1 MCLSRPR
8 VTGTCHAT
16 CPDGE
21 RGLGFQSPWAG
32 SLDLPSDKESCGV
45 SWGRD
50 GGQPAGRGFFC
61 CARGLGFL
69 WFLPLTPPPLLPVP
83 FLVTDS
89 CCPSELHPL
98 PIQALS
104 MILHPSGSLRVASCL
119 VLSQA
124 LVSISWLLFVH
135 DLVSPGAPPLG
146 ILSEP
151 RNLRSMS

>member
-8 VTGTCHAT
+8 VTGSCHAT

-32 SLDLPSDKESCGV
+32 SLDLPSDKERCGV

-50 GGQPAGRGFFC
+50 GGLPAGRGFFAVPEASGSSGSC
-61 CARGLGFL
+61 HS
-69 WFLPLTPPPLLPVP
+69 LPLPRSPTP

-89 CCPSELHPL
+89 CCPRELHPL
-98 PIQALS
+98 PIQVLS

-124 LVSISWLLFVH
+124 LVSISWLLFEH
-135 DLVSPGAPPLG
+135 GLVSPGALHPPRG
-146 ILSEP
+146 P
-151 RNLRSMS
+151 Q